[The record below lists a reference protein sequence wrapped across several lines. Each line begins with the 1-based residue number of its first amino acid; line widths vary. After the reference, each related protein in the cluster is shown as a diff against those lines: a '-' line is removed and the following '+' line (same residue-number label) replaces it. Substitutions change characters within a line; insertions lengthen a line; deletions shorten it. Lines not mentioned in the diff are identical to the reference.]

1 MMFSK
6 PPGAVF
12 RPAEISKMHEYTGN
26 NGPLVTILMPT
37 FNRRRYFPIA
47 LASAVNQAYRNIE
60 IVVVNDGGED
70 ISDIVNSF
78 ADERIVFINRQVNR
92 GKPYSLNDALARA
105 KGKYVCYL
113 DDDDMFYPIHVQK
126 LVNALESQ
134 PSYQAA
140 YSDLYKVHC
149 TIDQD
154 GNRTALSK
162 TVEISRDFDRYFLMY
177 FNHVLHVSLMHRR
190 DLLEKTGLYNENLQV
205 MIDWDM
211 TRRLAFFTDFIHIH
225 DITGEFYGPVGD
237 CDRISV
243 KQRKDPAKYL
253 QNIMSIRMARPPKP
267 WPKMKDLSII
277 YAPDLFDHSAV
288 EILTK
293 IWVFTFHAF
302 KVVVPIPR
310 SQIDSFKLTMSN
322 LVRLPV
328 DEALSRI
335 ERIDATLAHCDGEY
349 IAVVPTNHPVTHAWV
364 EDPLYALIGNA
375 QLSQAFFLDNLPPGS
390 FGAVFRSN
398 ELLAARKAYPYLDIL
413 QSAQAAG
420 IVVRNP
426 IREELPFKLDD
437 LLEQAKQYQ
446 ADGDCKSA
454 ARIYQHIGANCGNT
468 LWMETAAAN
477 CYFKAGMYSKSL
489 EIITAV
495 NNNRPIIDT
504 LVLESRIYQKM
515 NDFER
520 ASRAL
525 EQAKSIL
532 QGTLCNA

>member
-1 MMFSK
+1 
-6 PPGAVF
+6 
-12 RPAEISKMHEYTGN
+12 MHEYTAN

-60 IVVVNDGGED
+60 IIVVNDGGED

-78 ADERIVFINRQVNR
+78 ADGRIIFIDRRVNH
-92 GKPYSLNDALARA
+92 GKPYSLNEALSRA

-113 DDDDMFYPIHVQK
+113 DDDDMFYPNHVQT
-126 LVNALESQ
+126 LVTALETQ
-134 PSYQAA
+134 PSHQAA

-149 TIDQD
+149 IIDQD

-190 DLLEKTGLYNENLQV
+190 DLLEKTGPYNENLQV

-211 TRRLAFFTDFIHIH
+211 TRRLAFFTDFTHVH
-225 DITGEFYGPVGD
+225 DMTGEFYGPVGD

-253 QNIMSIRMARPPKP
+253 QNIMSIRMSRPPKP
-267 WPKMKDLSII
+267 WPKMKDLSIV
-277 YAPDLFDHSAV
+277 YAPESFDHSAI

-293 IWVFTFHAF
+293 IWVFTFHVF
-302 KVVVPIPR
+302 KVIVPIPR
-310 SQIDSFKLTMSN
+310 SQLDTFKLTMSN

-328 DEALSRI
+328 DESLSRI
-335 ERIDATLAHCDGEY
+335 ERIDAALAHCDGEY

-364 EDPLYALIGNA
+364 EDPLYALMGNS
-375 QLSQAFFLDNLPPGS
+375 QPSQAFFLDNLPPGS
-390 FGAVFRSN
+390 FGAVFRSH
-398 ELLAARKAYPYLDIL
+398 ELFAARKAYPHLDIL

-426 IREELPFKLDD
+426 LREELPFKLDD

-446 ADGDCKSA
+446 ADGDCKGA

-468 LWMETAAAN
+468 LWMDTAAAN

-489 EIITAV
+489 EIISAV

-504 LVLESRIYQKM
+504 LVLESRIHQKM
-515 NDFER
+515 NDFQR

-532 QGTLCNA
+532 QGTLCNG